1 MSAVQT
7 WQEWLSEKEAARL
20 FEERKLS
27 DLVDQ
32 AQRDEL
38 EARIKFCRARD
49 RADSLRYKSDEKKKE
64 LDYARKKYD
73 EFMEQA

>member
-20 FEERKLS
+20 LRS
-27 DLVDQ
+27 DSLRSLVNQ
-32 AQRDEL
+32 AERDEL

-64 LDYARKKYD
+64 LDYARKKYK
-73 EFMEQA
+73 EFTQG